1 MTTGRNRH
9 YIPAFLQRGFAISR
23 KVSKRKRAI
32 WFFGAGQEPE
42 KRLIKKTGSRDFFY
56 SDSTDD
62 VITQMESDFARSL
75 DKIRGQTPGD
85 LVSPETAAALVS
97 HLSIRAAHIRHT
109 GSDLLGR
116 VLAESKVFFADPNNI
131 ATVAGLDADVP
142 TDPFRNYIVNEL
154 AENLNSAALGIPPRI
169 FERLVFFILKE
180 NPEWVRAQSLD
191 HDVLN
196 RVLDE
201 VGARSGDV
209 ISRSHDNALF
219 RIAKQSPSEFE
230 VFLQSLDW
238 GIMGARKSGAILPD
252 CIAIAIDEHGKA
264 DSHLFVDNDV
274 LGAIVMAVAPDK
286 LLVGRKSGYVMP
298 SDFEYNIEAARLS
311 HSFFLS
317 SNNNAEKSRLHSML
331 GEQLQTTLNQNIADS
346 FAGLRGESVSEPY
359 QDEKHDSIRLETVA
373 PKNFKLTLWDFDD
386 KDEAQ
391 RIQMKIAKFV
401 GEFITDFSI
410 VFQIDRLAG
419 ITIANDYEAL
429 MQSVRQETG
438 GENAEKTPLP
448 EAPKAGVGVGTTVL
462 NSGLDVLKSTI
473 FIPGTVAHAL
483 VSDNPEKE
491 AWGAHILAKH
501 LASVAWI
508 GMADKCLPE
517 GILVSVASEI
527 DSWLYG
533 NAHQAIKG
541 YTMSWVA
548 AAFGNRE
555 EIARELRRLLME
567 NLNHLETKVLK
578 ARRAYRRHGDMGK
591 LLATVRPTIRNVLTY
606 AANLLG
612 HSAFSGESPFDESG
626 VLKDTLQRT
635 GLSTWFNCY
644 QVHLERFHQ
653 RIGKWESFD
662 EFLDFNIHAERLLY
676 AVGMFPRETPEG
688 VVWIEVPYKIPFN
701 PPSALYQFWMSW
713 KQGQFHGIYS
723 NDSPR
728 QTAQ

>member
-1 MTTGRNRH
+1 MTTGPNRH
-9 YIPAFLQRGFAISR
+9 YIPAFLQRGFAVSK
-23 KVSKRKRAI
+23 KVSKKKQEI
-32 WFFGAGQEPE
+32 WFFGSGQGPE
-42 KRLIKKTGSRDFFY
+42 KRLIRNTGSGDFFY

-62 VITQMESDFARSL
+62 VITQLESDFAKSL
-75 DKIRGQTPGD
+75 SKIRGQTPGD
-85 LVSPETAAALVS
+85 SVSPEIAAALVS
-97 HLSIRAAHIRHT
+97 HLSMRTAHIRHT

-116 VLAESKVFFADPNNI
+116 VLAESKRFFADPNNI

-142 TDPFRNYIVNEL
+142 TDPFRNYIVNTL
-154 AENLNSAALGIPPRI
+154 AENLNTAALGIPPRI

-180 NPEWVRAQSLD
+180 NPEWVRAQSLGLD
-191 HDVLN
+191 SLN

-209 ISRSHDNALF
+209 ISGSHDKALMD
-219 RIAKQSPSEFE
+219 IAKQSPSKFE
-230 VFLQSLDW
+230 VYLQTLDW
-238 GIMGARKSGAILPD
+238 EIMDAPKSGAVLPD
-252 CIAIAIDEHGKA
+252 CIAIVIDEHGKA
-264 DSHLFVDNDV
+264 DSHLFVDNDD
-274 LGAIVMAVAPDK
+274 LGAIVIVVSPDK

-311 HSFFLS
+311 HSFFLA
-317 SNNNAEKSRLHSML
+317 SNNNAEKSRLHSMI
-331 GEQLQTTLNQNIADS
+331 GEQLQTTLNQNLVDS
-346 FAGLRGESVSEPY
+346 FARWRSESVSEPDK
-359 QDEKHDSIRLETVA
+359 DEKHDSIRLESVA
-373 PKNFKLTLWDFDD
+373 PKNFELTLWDFDD

-391 RIQMKIAKFV
+391 RIQMRIAKFV
-401 GEFITDFSI
+401 GEFIRDFSI

-429 MQSVRQETG
+429 MQSARQETG

-448 EAPKAGVGVGTTVL
+448 EAPKAGVGIGIGTTVL
-462 NSGLDVLKSTI
+462 ISGLDVLKSTI

-483 VSDNPEKE
+483 ISDNPEKE

-501 LASVAWI
+501 LGAVAWI
-508 GMADKCLPE
+508 GMADKCLPD

-533 NAHQAIKG
+533 NVHQAIKG
-541 YTMSWVA
+541 YTMSRVG

-555 EIARELRRLLME
+555 EIAHELRRLLME
-567 NLNHLETKVLK
+567 NLNGLETKVLK
-578 ARRAYRRHGDMGK
+578 ARRAYRRHGDMEK
-591 LLATVRPTIRNVLTY
+591 LLATVLPTIRNVLTY

-612 HSAFSGESPFDESG
+612 HSSSSGESPFDESG
-626 VLKDTLQRT
+626 VLQDALKHA

-644 QVHLERFHQ
+644 QDHLERFHQ

-713 KQGQFHGIYS
+713 RQGHFQRHLL
-723 NDSPR
+723 
-728 QTAQ
+728 Q